1 MMGVATEWAI
11 CVARLRNRMLCIIV
25 RLIKQR
31 GKTAA
36 IQ

>member
-11 CVARLRNRMLCIIV
+11 CVARLRNRMLIIV